1 MPAEGAGAGEPSP
14 VPSQVVAERGLAKEE
29 RKRRWEARRWPRG
42 PRLDI
47 VGGTDRAVR
56 AAIGQKRRQAEL
68 PFRVDVP
75 QLEGCHPLHWRVVPP
90 LPTDRPLRVL
100 ELFAGV
106 GATTQA
112 LA

>member
-1 MPAEGAGAGEPSP
+1 
-14 VPSQVVAERGLAKEE
+14 VPPQAAAERGLAREE

-47 VGGTDRAVR
+47 VGEADRAVK
-56 AAIGQKRRQAEL
+56 AAIGQKRRRAEVPL
-68 PFRVDVP
+68 RVDVP
-75 QLEGCHPLHWRVVPP
+75 QLEGCQPLDWRVVSP
-90 LPTDRPLRVL
+90 LPTDRPLWVL

-112 LA
+112 LGRVGYMIG